1 MQAHATMILPT
12 QKRSADGRIGRSPI
26 PDLRELAGGDGSCA
40 ARADTPWSAWRG
52 PGSSAGSLTAP
63 EKRAV
68 LLERACPERAR
79 RRLILD
85 RARSVALPAASSFT
99 PSPGRGSP
107 ASPAP
112 PRPGARAPRPG
123 LRPVRTLTR
132 AGTPLPGLGP
142 GAFVRILGCAD
153 PPGRHRPARSPPA
166 GSRQTRPSCPASRTK
181 HGPAPPTPPNSTPMP
196 QDAPLHTGHD
206 QRAPQTRPISPA
218 ARRPRHRHPPAG
230 SAPPNTSTHTRR
242 PTCASPD
249 THH

>member
-1 MQAHATMILPT
+1 MERAGLIRRQPHRP
-12 QKRSADGRIGRSPI
+12 
-26 PDLRELAGGDGSCA
+26 REV
-40 ARADTPWSAWRG
+40 RRPPG
-52 PGSSAGSLTAP
+52 P
-63 EKRAV
+63 
-68 LLERACPERAR
+68 ACPERAR

-142 GAFVRILGCAD
+142 GAFVRIPGCAD

-181 HGPAPPTPPNSTPMP
+181 HGPAPPNSPEFDPHAPRRPAAHRPRPTGATNTPHQPGCTPP
-196 QDAPLHTGHD
+196 
-206 QRAPQTRPISPA
+206 
-218 ARRPRHRHPPAG
+218 PP
-230 SAPPNTSTHTRR
+230 PTSTRR
-242 PTCASPD
+242 VRSAQYFHAYP
-249 THH
+249 

>member
-1 MQAHATMILPT
+1 MAALAEAQF
-12 QKRSADGRIGRSPI
+12 RIFASSP
-26 PDLRELAGGDGSCA
+26 AGIGSCA

-112 PRPGARAPRPG
+112 PRPGARVPRPG

-132 AGTPLPGLGP
+132 AGTPLSGLGP

-153 PPGRHRPARSPPA
+153 PPPRPPPSGA
-166 GSRQTRPSCPASRTK
+166 DP
-181 HGPAPPTPPNSTPMP
+181 
-196 QDAPLHTGHD
+196 
-206 QRAPQTRPISPA
+206 
-218 ARRPRHRHPPAG
+218 
-230 SAPPNTSTHTRR
+230 TRR
-242 PTCASPD
+242 IPPD
-249 THH
+249 PAILPSLSN